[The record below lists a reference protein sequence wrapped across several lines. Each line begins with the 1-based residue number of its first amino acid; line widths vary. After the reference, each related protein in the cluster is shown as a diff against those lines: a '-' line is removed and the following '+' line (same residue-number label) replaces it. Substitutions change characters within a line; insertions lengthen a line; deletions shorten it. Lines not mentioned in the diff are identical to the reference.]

1 MTGLIYKD
9 FLVLNKTIKTYALI
23 TVFYAVMGALG
34 MFNASFIVAFLSV
47 MIMVLPLSAVAYDDQ
62 AGWDRCAMS
71 LPLGRRRVVTARYLF
86 ILIMTLATA
95 AVGAVWCVALSISS
109 GGEDVVETVA
119 SILTSMGAGLF
130 VVDILLPLCYKLGA
144 ERARPYMYAVLF
156 LPMIA
161 LFLAYRMGVH
171 VDLSFLDGLE
181 PVDALGSIALIPLAG
196 AALMAVSWLV
206 SCRIVEKK
214 EY

>member
-9 FLVLNKTIKTYALI
+9 FLVLNKTIKSYALI
-23 TVFYAVMGALG
+23 VALYAVLGGLG
-34 MFNASFIVAFLSV
+34 MFNASFILAFLSV

-86 ILIMTLATA
+86 ILIMTLGVA
-95 AVGAVWCVALSISS
+95 AVGAVGCVVMSIS
-109 GGEDVVETVA
+109 GRADAAETAA
-119 SILTSMGAGLF
+119 SLLASTGAGLF

-171 VDLSFLDGLE
+171 LDLSFLDDLE
-181 PVDALGSIALIPLAG
+181 PVDMLGCLALIPLAG
-196 AALMAVSWLV
+196 AALMTVSWLV

>member
-9 FLVLNKTIKTYALI
+9 FLVLNKTIKSYVLI
-23 TVFYAVMGALG
+23 IVLYTVLGGLG

-86 ILIMTLATA
+86 ILLMMLGVA
-95 AVGAVWCVALSISS
+95 AVGAVGCVVISISD
-109 GGEDVVETVA
+109 GTNAVEIAA
-119 SILTSMGAGLF
+119 SLLGSMGIGLF
-130 VVDILLPLCYKLGA
+130 VVAVLLPLCYKLGA
-144 ERARPYMYAVLF
+144 ERARPFMIAVCF

-161 LFLAYRMGVH
+161 LFLAYRLGVH

-181 PVDALGSIALIPLAG
+181 PVDALGYFALIPLAG
-196 AALMAVSWLV
+196 MALMAASWLI

-214 EY
+214 EF

>member
-9 FLVLNKTIKTYALI
+9 FLVLNKTIRSYALI
-23 TVFYAVMGALG
+23 IVLYMVLGGLG
-34 MFNASFIVAFLSV
+34 MFSASFIIAFLAV

-86 ILIMTLATA
+86 VLVMTLAVA
-95 AVGAVWCVALSISS
+95 AVGGVGCVVTSLS
-109 GGEDVVETVA
+109 GRTDAAEAGA
-119 SILTSMGAGLF
+119 SLLASMGGGLF
-130 VVDILLPLCYKLGA
+130 MVDILLPLCYKLGA
-144 ERARPYMYAVLF
+144 ERARPYMYAALF

-161 LFLAYRMGVH
+161 LFLAYRMGIH

-181 PVDALGSIALIPLAG
+181 PVDALGCFALIPLAG

-214 EY
+214 EF